1 MAESLQSR
9 LTRWGFNRFRAFRG
23 TGGRITYIA
32 NDWREVRLKIP
43 LSRRTRNYVGTI
55 YGGSMYGAVDPIYMV
70 MLIQLLGPE
79 YVVWDR
85 SASITFKRPG
95 RSTLSTTFS
104 VPVEETDDI
113 RAALQT
119 ARSLDRTYTI
129 DLVDSAGQIHATIE
143 KVLYIR
149 RKDHPAE
156 ASRAEAASAAAHWRQ
171 QEEKRLCQ
179 RQ

>member
-9 LTRWGFNRFRAFRG
+9 LQRWGFNWFPAFRG
-23 TGGRITYIA
+23 TGGRITYLA
-32 NDWREVRLKIP
+32 GDWREIRLRIP

-70 MLIQLLGPE
+70 MLIRLLGPE
-79 YVVWDR
+79 YVVWDK

-95 RSTLSTTFS
+95 RSTLHATFT
-104 VPVEETDDI
+104 VPEEETKVI
-113 RAALQT
+113 REALQT

-129 DLVDSAGQIHATIE
+129 DLVDSAGQLHATIE

-149 RKDHPAE
+149 RKDRPAE
-156 ASRAEAASAAAHWRQ
+156 AKRAEAATAVAP
-171 QEEKRLCQ
+171 
-179 RQ
+179 